1 MRCGEMARVAVIIEI
16 LPVDQDVNLEE
27 LIEKIKRNLPE
38 GFELKDHQVNPIA
51 FGLNLIKAIFT
62 LPEEEGV
69 TESLEKYL
77 ESFEEIEEV
86 NITTVTRL

>member
-1 MRCGEMARVAVIIEI
+1 MARVAAVVEI
-16 LPVDQDVNLEE
+16 LPADPSIKLED
-27 LIEKIKRNLPE
+27 LIERIRSGLPE
-38 GFELKDHQVNPIA
+38 GFELKDHQVRPIA

-69 TESLEKYL
+69 TETLEKYL
-77 ESFEEIEEV
+77 NDFDEVQEV